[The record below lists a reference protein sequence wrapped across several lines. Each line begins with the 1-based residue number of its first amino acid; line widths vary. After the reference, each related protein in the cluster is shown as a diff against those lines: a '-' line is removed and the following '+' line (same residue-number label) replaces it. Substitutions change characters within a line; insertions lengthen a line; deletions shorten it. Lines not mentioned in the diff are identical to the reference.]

1 MLAAAVATAAVGGLA
16 ACGDDDE
23 IDDVDV
29 DVTTDAT
36 DIGGVPGT
44 DTGSSSDITTGG
56 STGDSTVPTP
66 GRISV
71 VKTHLSSTSA
81 TRCGWLRAL
90 PIRLARPKSTSIR
103 SVPADT
109 TEARVAITRP

>member
-1 MLAAAVATAAVGGLA
+1 MFRTTSLSSPSARPGRRCAARAVLAAAVATAAVGGLA

-66 GRISV
+66 VSGSV
-71 VKTHLSSTSA
+71 
-81 TRCGWLRAL
+81 
-90 PIRLARPKSTSIR
+90 
-103 SVPADT
+103 ADDDMGNGGT
-109 TEARVAITRP
+109 TAP